1 MNIYVRVRI
10 NVSSF
15 ISYVP
20 YKYKAS
26 KTIGQIKIF
35 TQIRPHFEVEE
46 GNSFLVQLALALQI
60 VNHVHFSYFKNHP
73 IQKLT
78 NYNGSNQ

>member
-20 YKYKAS
+20 CKYKAS
-26 KTIGQIKIF
+26 KAIGQIKIF
-35 TQIRPHFEVEE
+35 TQIQPHFEVEE
-46 GNSFLVQLALALQI
+46 GNSFLVQI

-78 NYNGSNQ
+78 N